1 MKTYSFDIFKYSVTI
16 TIKKKSYEVVNP
28 KIVTEQYAS
37 TVNDP
42 LPEIKM
48 EKEPSTHETFWPNYI
63 PFSEYCKAYIDG
75 HVGIYADATLKGYK
89 NIVENHLGSLMACDV
104 QDVTETCIQD
114 AFDDEIKKGRSV
126 KTLKGYKAFIL
137 KVIDEYY
144 DNGFKPE
151 IRVTKET
158 ANEIT

>member
-1 MKTYSFDIFKYSVTI
+1 MKSYNFNIYKYHVAI
-16 TIKKKSYEVVNP
+16 TIERKNYKTAEEKPVE
-28 KIVTEQYAS
+28 
-37 TVNDP
+37 
-42 LPEIKM
+42 EIKM
-48 EKEPSTHETFWPNYI
+48 EEKPTTHETFWPIYI
-63 PFSEYCKAYIDG
+63 PFSEYCTAYIDG

-89 NIVENHLGSLMACDV
+89 NIVENHLGNLMACDV

-114 AFDDEIKKGRSV
+114 AFNDEIEKGLSV

-151 IRVTKET
+151 IRVTKEGVNET
-158 ANEIT
+158 A

>member
-1 MKTYSFDIFKYSVTI
+1 MKTYNFNICKYHITVTI
-16 TIKKKSYEVVNP
+16 ERKPYKAAEEKPAE
-28 KIVTEQYAS
+28 K
-37 TVNDP
+37 
-42 LPEIKM
+42 IKM
-48 EKEPSTHETFWPNYI
+48 EEKPSTHEMFWPDYI
-63 PFSEYCKAYIDG
+63 PFSEYCEAYIDG
-75 HVGIYADATLKGYK
+75 HVGIYADTTLKSYK
-89 NIVENHLGSLMACDV
+89 NIVDNHLGNLMACDV

-114 AFDDEIKKGRSV
+114 AFDDEIEKGLSI